1 MIAGPYQTVILGER
15 LVDILRV
22 EMLCQLGSKMLR
34 ECLLCLP
41 CLSTRDLSFPTAVL
55 QSHYQGC
62 HVTSFGFSQP
72 TFILWSRSL
81 FWWSSGRDEVTS
93 LRCCRLCQ
101 SDPSFGSVSF
111 TPVPLLSL
119 CALQGG
125 GIGGRRRGG
134 GTFIQ
139 AVPPGSCLPVVPPL
153 LCRQMGHF
161 FTPPPF
167 LSLPTLSQ
175 CSQLGITGI
184 ESRSVR

>member
-125 GIGGRRRGG
+125 GIGGEEEGRGHFHPG
-134 GTFIQ
+134 CSSRQLSAGRATSSMPSNGPLFHTSTLL
-139 AVPPGSCLPVVPPL
+139 VPPNTFAMLTT
-153 LCRQMGHF
+153 RDYWD
-161 FTPPPF
+161 
-167 LSLPTLSQ
+167 
-175 CSQLGITGI
+175 
-184 ESRSVR
+184 

>member
-1 MIAGPYQTVILGER
+1 MIPGPYQTVILGER

-22 EMLCQLGSKMLR
+22 EMLCQLGSKMLTV
-34 ECLLCLP
+34 CPPCLP
-41 CLSTRDLSFPTAVL
+41 CLSTRDLSFSTAVS
-55 QSHYQGC
+55 QTHSQGC
-62 HVTSFGFSQP
+62 HVTSFDHCGPDLF
-72 TFILWSRSL
+72 

-119 CALQGG
+119 SALQGG

-175 CSQLGITGI
+175 SSQLGI
-184 ESRSVR
+184 ESRIVR

>member
-22 EMLCQLGSKMLR
+22 EMLCQLGSKMSR
-34 ECLLCLP
+34 GCLLCLP
-41 CLSTRDLSFPTAVL
+41 CLSTCDLSFPTAAS

-62 HVTSFGFSQP
+62 HVTSFDHCGPDLF
-72 TFILWSRSL
+72 

-125 GIGGRRRGG
+125 GIGGEEEGRGHFHPG
-134 GTFIQ
+134 CSSRQLSAGRATSSMPSNGPLFHTSTLL
-139 AVPPGSCLPVVPPL
+139 VPPNTFAMLTT
-153 LCRQMGHF
+153 RDYWD
-161 FTPPPF
+161 
-167 LSLPTLSQ
+167 
-175 CSQLGITGI
+175 
-184 ESRSVR
+184 